1 MPYGGGST
9 LLKLSLLTILSL
21 NSLEAATQANYDKAS
36 NTYVIK
42 KHHYNNNDVY
52 DYNLDTYKLLSGK
65 NFYGQMASNKNLS
78 NITLIYD
85 NPKDKAHL
93 NLNKLA

>member
-1 MPYGGGST
+1 YPKITSRGGGYDNFRFNSNT
-9 LLKLSLLTILSL
+9 LNPLKNYKNFNLLKLSLLTILSL

-52 DYNLDTYKLLSGK
+52 DYNLD
-65 NFYGQMASNKNLS
+65 
-78 NITLIYD
+78 
-85 NPKDKAHL
+85 
-93 NLNKLA
+93 